1 MADYQWTTELIL
13 RNWGLREIWEPE
25 SLQNSTW
32 IETIEKIHVL
42 FVLII
47 LHVSNVEGFIDVCSN
62 TVLMYVPISFKVAIV
77 CSVLF

>member
-1 MADYQWTTELIL
+1 MVSGICTKLELFVADYQWTTELIL

-42 FVLII
+42 FALIFSMSAMLKVL
-47 LHVSNVEGFIDVCSN
+47 
-62 TVLMYVPISFKVAIV
+62 LMYVPIRY
-77 CSVLF
+77 